1 MKEEIEVKMKRKF
14 IALALGVAV
23 LPSVILAKDITIK
36 LNNEVV
42 KTDVSPFIKENR
54 TFVPVRFISEKL
66 GFKVDWNEKEKLV
79 TVSNNDKKMEL
90 TIDKKEVLLNGKD
103 KSVLDVAPLIKENR
117 TFVPLRFISEN
128 FGVKTDWDEKNMAVL
143 LTTKNKDELNL
154 TKEEREYYDKVTALE
169 ENLKIKFDELKSY
182 LFEHANE
189 YSEEELNK
197 IYQEKKSEAEKIIAE
212 IQNLNVPDKFK
223 ESHKFLLTSLDSLKN
238 VLDGFHDSLIKKSP
252 EAATKVVQ
260 DLSVFNIR
268 IAEHLK
274 ALKSNAMGVKYDPDE
289 AIKKYNE
296 TRTNLMEDPT
306 IKNLLNQIGR

>member
-1 MKEEIEVKMKRKF
+1 MKRKF